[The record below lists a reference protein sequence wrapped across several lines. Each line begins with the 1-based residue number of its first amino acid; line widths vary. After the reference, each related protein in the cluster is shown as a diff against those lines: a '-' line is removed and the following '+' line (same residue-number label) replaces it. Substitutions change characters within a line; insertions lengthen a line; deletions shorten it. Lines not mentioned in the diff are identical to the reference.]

1 MQSWEIMCSFKVGS
15 KCGTQVGI
23 YPIGRRA
30 LRRESSDEDHLLSA
44 RLQGFEEILKERA
57 ESAAREG

>member
-1 MQSWEIMCSFKVGS
+1 MQSWEIVCDAEG
-15 KCGTQVGI
+15 GH

-30 LRRESSDEDHLLSA
+30 LRRESGDEDHLLSA

-57 ESAAREG
+57 ESAARGA